1 MSQKFQNTMKLT
13 IPFTGH
19 EQVLSLHEKTLEITK
34 DDSLTPQGDCIVG
47 VNSGISCIDLPE
59 KMKEKIQNP
68 KSKISFTLKVGK
80 FSFKIQGHG
89 SEKLT
94 LKHVSDIVLRKSA
107 FTCSRT
113 IARVFFLKVFWGF
126 IVKKLGRC
134 TVEFYHSTALFFDFH
149 HFN

>member
-1 MSQKFQNTMKLT
+1 MSQKFQNIMKLV

-19 EQVLSLHEKTLEITK
+19 KEVLSLHEKTLEITK
-34 DDSLTPQGDCIVG
+34 DDSLTSQGDCIIG

-59 KMKEKIQNP
+59 KMKKKIQNP
-68 KSKISFTLKVGK
+68 ESKIKFTIKVGK
-80 FSFKIQGHG
+80 FLFKIQGHG

-113 IARVFFLKVFWGF
+113 IAINCDKASSDIPRDLVRLLQNPQTKGKMIIEV
-126 IVKKLGRC
+126 L
-134 TVEFYHSTALFFDFH
+134 
-149 HFN
+149 

>member
-1 MSQKFQNTMKLT
+1 MKLT

-34 DDSLTPQGDCIVG
+34 DDNLTPQGDCIIG
-47 VNSGISCIDLPE
+47 VNSDISCLDLPE
-59 KMKEKIQNP
+59 KMKKKIQNSE
-68 KSKISFTLKVGK
+68 SKISFTLQVGK
-80 FSFKIQGHG
+80 FRFKIQGHG

-113 IARVFFLKVFWGF
+113 IAINCDKASSDIPRDLVRLLQNPQTKGKMIIEV
-126 IVKKLGRC
+126 L
-134 TVEFYHSTALFFDFH
+134 
-149 HFN
+149 

>member
-1 MSQKFQNTMKLT
+1 MKLT

-34 DDSLTPQGDCIVG
+34 ESNLTPQGDCIVG

-68 KSKISFTLKVGK
+68 KSKITFTLKVEK
-80 FSFKIQGHG
+80 FTFRIQGQG
-89 SEKLT
+89 SKKLT

-113 IARVFFLKVFWGF
+113 IAINCDKASNDIPRDLVSLLQNPQTKGKMIIEV
-126 IVKKLGRC
+126 L
-134 TVEFYHSTALFFDFH
+134 
-149 HFN
+149 

>member
-1 MSQKFQNTMKLT
+1 MSQKFQNIMKLT
-13 IPFTGH
+13 IQFTGH
-19 EQVLSLHEKTLEITK
+19 KQVLSLHEKTLEITK

-68 KSKISFTLKVGK
+68 KSKITFTLKVGK
-80 FSFKIQGHG
+80 FNFKIQGHG

-113 IARVFFLKVFWGF
+113 IAINCDKASSDIPRDLVSLLQNPQTKGKMIIEV
-126 IVKKLGRC
+126 L
-134 TVEFYHSTALFFDFH
+134 
-149 HFN
+149 